1 MVKKIKAFLFTL
13 LLGGCLSFCACGQE
27 TVEPPSEDA
36 SVPPLEWEDVL
47 NPGGGVDQ
55 DKYNQYMG
63 VEVPEVDPA
72 REEIPENVILVGAMV
87 SDYQYIHDQI
97 NTFNLAQSDYKV
109 QVQRYGSADA
119 MMLDLV
125 RGQGCD
131 LLALTPGYLE
141 TLSDKGS
148 LEDLAPYLEKSGK
161 VNREDLFDAVLEAG
175 TAGGKLTGILPG
187 FTVNA
192 ILVEKGYTKDG
203 GWTIEEY
210 LALMDKYPDVPLSGS
225 SVPNAVNIWLT
236 NELSALPESF
246 VNWDER
252 TCRFDSEDFI
262 QAMEMLKGYAERC
275 QEAPSVDITMS
286 FADRLYNRQV
296 QTMAEKIDYDQ
307 YFVKYQDIQ
316 DAFRDAYELAGWPN
330 QEGEARYPMPDFLD
344 KTVLYS
350 MNAASAK
357 KDGAWRFLEYML
369 SDYQETMAE
378 KGRNGFP
385 ARRDIVE
392 RLLQEEVEAELTDNY
407 LVSNYYTR
415 ELRSKRGN
423 FTKEDK
429 EQLLYILD
437 HAVPSIGLWKDRTL
451 WGIFAEELNAY
462 MAGGKSAK
470 EMARVIQNRVTT
482 YLTE

>member
-1 MVKKIKAFLFTL
+1 MGKNIKAYLFTL
-13 LLGGCLSFCACGQE
+13 LLGGCLSFCACGQK
-27 TVEPPSEDA
+27 TAEPSFEDA
-36 SVPPLEWEDVL
+36 SEPLRWEDVL
-47 NPGGGVDQ
+47 KPDGRIDR
-55 DKYNQYMG
+55 DKYNEFLG
-63 VEVPEVDPA
+63 IEVPEVDPA
-72 REEIPENVILVGAMV
+72 KEEIPENVILVGAMV
-87 SDYQYIHDQI
+87 SDYQYIHNQI
-97 NTFNLAQSDYKV
+97 NAFNLAQSDYKV

-119 MMLDLV
+119 MLLDLV

-141 TLSDKGS
+141 ILSNKGS
-148 LEDLAPYLEKSGK
+148 LEDLSPYLEKSGK
-161 VNREDLFDAVLEAG
+161 VNREALFSAVLEAG
-175 TAGGKLTGILPG
+175 TAGGKLMGILPS

-203 GWTIEEY
+203 GWTVEEY

-225 SVPNAVNIWLT
+225 AVQNVIQIWLI

-275 QEAPSVDITMS
+275 QGVPSVDFKMS
-286 FADRLYNRQV
+286 FADKLYQRQV
-296 QTMAEKIDYDQ
+296 QTLAENIDYDQ

-316 DAFRDAYELAGWPN
+316 DAFQDAYELAGWPN
-330 QEGEARYPMPDFLD
+330 QEGEAKYPMSDFVD

-357 KDGAWRFLEYML
+357 KAGAWRFLEYML

-378 KGRNGFP
+378 KGRDGFP

-392 RLLQEEVEAELTDNY
+392 RLLQEEVEVEVTDNY
-407 LVSNYYTR
+407 LVINYYTQER
-415 ELRSKRGN
+415 RPRRGN
-423 FTKEDK
+423 FTEEDK

-451 WGIFAEELNAY
+451 WGIFADELGAY
-462 MAGGKSAK
+462 MAGNKTAK

-482 YLTE
+482 YLNE